1 MAENEIDQKITNALF
16 ELMEEKDY
24 KSISITDIV
33 NKAGL
38 SRVTY
43 YRHFSSKEEII
54 IRFFELTK
62 NRFVEQ
68 VRLSSASGAENYEL
82 IILGLFL
89 FFKANMKANKCLR
102 KAGLESELLNFL
114 SDEFLCRLPVKL
126 DKYMAYFVSGALYN
140 VLIHW
145 LDGDC
150 KDSIDEVSKPFV
162 EVQNFMQKGA

>member
-16 ELMEEKDY
+16 QLMEEQEY

-62 NRFVEQ
+62 NRFVDQ
-68 VRLSSASGAENYEL
+68 IRLNTPSGEENYEL
-82 IILGLFL
+82 IILALFL
-89 FFKANMKANKCLR
+89 YFKANMKANKCLR
-102 KAGLESELLNFL
+102 KAGLENELLKFL
-114 SDEFLCRLPVKL
+114 TDEFLCKLPVKL

-162 EVQNFMQKGA
+162 EIQNFMHESA

>member
-43 YRHFSSKEEII
+43 YRHFSSKEDIV

-62 NRFVEQ
+62 NRFVDQ
-68 VRLSSASGAENYEL
+68 IRLNTTEGEENYEL
-82 IILGLFL
+82 IILALFL
-89 FFKANMKANKCLR
+89 FFKANMKANKCLK
-102 KAGLESELLNFL
+102 KAGLESELLKFL
-114 SDEFLCRLPVKL
+114 TDEFLSKLPVKL

-150 KDSIDEVSKPFV
+150 KDSIDEVSRPFV
-162 EVQNFMQKGA
+162 EIQKYMSKDA